1 MYKRTAKLEYSQL
14 LSCNGLAY
22 MPENFLKT
30 SHTLTHA
37 HTNPLM
43 DNDQPNVQY
52 PAAAGEPAEIR
63 DEAMPPE
70 VLVENNAHAVPQPQ
84 PPAQD
89 QGELAV

>member
-1 MYKRTAKLEYSQL
+1 
-14 LSCNGLAY
+14 
-22 MPENFLKT
+22 
-30 SHTLTHA
+30 
-37 HTNPLM
+37 M
-43 DNDQPNVQY
+43 DNDQPNVQH

-70 VLVENNAHAVPQPQ
+70 VLVENNAHAVSQ

>member
-1 MYKRTAKLEYSQL
+1 
-14 LSCNGLAY
+14 
-22 MPENFLKT
+22 
-30 SHTLTHA
+30 
-37 HTNPLM
+37 M

-84 PPAQD
+84 PPTQD
-89 QGELAV
+89 QGELAVWFI